1 MEKFNIKRMYGFY
14 WMIIS
19 LAIQL
24 ITFICFLC
32 LLFYLKSFDSTNA
45 NQEAVKEIF
54 SVLILIDVLIDV
66 LFAICFIASLI
77 IYLYRFLPFIN
88 SKGKLIHVKIIE
100 RSIGSVMY
108 GKIETDNLNK
118 KVKIRFVS
126 RIFSK
131 YFTLYQ
137 VGDYAECFVRE
148 QDLSDPKIVVLYR

>member
-1 MEKFNIKRMYGFY
+1 MEKFIIKRMYGFY

-32 LLFYLKSFDSTNA
+32 LIFYLKSFDSTNA
-45 NQEAVKEIF
+45 NQEAVNEIF
-54 SVLILIDVLIDV
+54 SVLILIDVL
-66 LFAICFIASLI
+66 FAIGFIASLI

-88 SKGKLIHVKIIE
+88 SKGKLIHVKILE

-118 KVKIRFVS
+118 KVRIRFVS

-131 YFTLYQ
+131 YFTSYQ

>member
-1 MEKFNIKRMYGFY
+1 MQKFDIKRIYGFY

-24 ITFICFLC
+24 IMFLCFLC
-32 LLFYLKSFDSTNA
+32 LIFYLKSFDSTNA
-45 NQEAVKEIF
+45 NKEAINEIF
-54 SVLILIDVLIDV
+54 CVLIVIDV

-88 SKGKLIHVKIIE
+88 SKGELIRVKILE

-108 GKIETDNLNK
+108 GKIEKDSLNK

-126 RIFSK
+126 RSFVN
-131 YFTLYQ
+131 YFASYQ

-148 QDLSDPKIVVLYR
+148 QDFSDPKIVVLYR